1 MKVKLTIGIRIRST
15 GEWFE
20 QEEKPTNVFL
30 NTEEHFCGILFGN
43 KELTISRLLKLYTN
57 SKNILSRQKEKNQN
71 VK

>member
-1 MKVKLTIGIRIRST
+1 MKLTIGIRIRSR

-30 NTEEHFCGILFGN
+30 KIEEHFCGILFEN

-57 SKNILSRQKEKNQN
+57 SKNNLSRLKEQNQN